1 MSRPRL
7 TRVTRSISALV
18 LLVALGVGCMSR
30 SDALAPVISIYEPK
44 SGTTRTVEN
53 LRVFGYAMDDEGIVA
68 IRVNG
73 TNLLDSQVY
82 AAERGKR
89 FIEFGFEPL
98 DVTEGENANIIEVE
112 DSSGRRSLLDFTLSI
127 DTTPPTLDIS
137 TNQPV
142 GGDRV
147 RVAGVARDNN
157 QVTSVRI
164 NGEPLQFTPSSE
176 VLFELVVPRI
186 QGGTVVVEDSAG
198 NVTRRSLQ

>member
-1 MSRPRL
+1 MN
-7 TRVTRSISALV
+7 
-18 LLVALGVGCMSR
+18 R
-30 SDALAPVISIYEPK
+30 SDSLAPVISIYEPK

-53 LRVFGYAMDDEGIVA
+53 LRVFGYAMDDEAIVA

-73 TNLLDSQVY
+73 TNLLDSPVY
-82 AAERGKR
+82 ASERGKR

-98 DVTEGENANIIEVE
+98 DVTEGDNANIIEVE
-112 DSSGRRSLLDFTLSI
+112 DSSGRRSILNFTLSI
-127 DTTPPTLDIS
+127 DTTPPTLEIS

-142 GGDRV
+142 DGDRV

-157 QVTSVRI
+157 RVTSVRI
-164 NGEPLQFTPSSE
+164 NGEPLQFTPSNE